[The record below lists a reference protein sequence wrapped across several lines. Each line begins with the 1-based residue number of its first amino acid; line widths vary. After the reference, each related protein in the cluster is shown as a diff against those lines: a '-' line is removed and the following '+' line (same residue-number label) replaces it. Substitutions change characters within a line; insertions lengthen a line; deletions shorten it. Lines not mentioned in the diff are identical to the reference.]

1 MCCYTPQA
9 SETPPYCLII
19 EKSHRLFWEIA
30 GPHTCY
36 PLCREIVKQQY
47 GHQMYNYM
55 YQVIVLNSGV
65 EGSLRVSVITCGNRG
80 GAFGSLLFV

>member
-1 MCCYTPQA
+1 MLLTLQ
-9 SETPPYCLII
+9 
-19 EKSHRLFWEIA
+19 
-30 GPHTCY
+30 
-36 PLCREIVKQQY
+36 REIVKQQY